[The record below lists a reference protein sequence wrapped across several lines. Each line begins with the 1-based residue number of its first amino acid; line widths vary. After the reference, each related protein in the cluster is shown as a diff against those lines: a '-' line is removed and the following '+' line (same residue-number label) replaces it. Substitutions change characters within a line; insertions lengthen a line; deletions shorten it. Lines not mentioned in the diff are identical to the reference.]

1 MKKLYA
7 LLGAVTLG
15 ATSAMADVATGGAY
29 TPSTTVNTD
38 VVTGTGGV
46 LQSIADYIGS
56 AVNNAWPIIIGIVG
70 VGILIWLGRAML
82 RAVRAYFST
91 SM

>member
-1 MKKLYA
+1 MKKLLFSLGVVTAGVSSA
-7 LLGAVTLG
+7 L
-15 ATSAMADVATGGAY
+15 ADVATGGAY
-29 TPSTTVNTD
+29 TPNTSVD
-38 VVTGTGGV
+38 TGVITGTGGV
-46 LQSIADYIGS
+46 LTSIADYIGS
-56 AVNNAWPIIIGIVG
+56 AANNAWPIIVGIVG